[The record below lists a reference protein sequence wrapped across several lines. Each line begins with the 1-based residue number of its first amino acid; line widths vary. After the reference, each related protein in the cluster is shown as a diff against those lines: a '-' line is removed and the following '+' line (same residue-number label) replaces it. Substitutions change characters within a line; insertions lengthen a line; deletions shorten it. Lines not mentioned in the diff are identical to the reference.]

1 MSPGRKT
8 PEEVATM
15 SDESYAQFVRELVR
29 EGERSAEGRVYSTD
43 EVLAHLAEVR
53 RGRTRRVGT

>member
-1 MSPGRKT
+1 
-8 PEEVATM
+8 M
-15 SDESYAQFVRELVR
+15 SDESYEKYVRELVQ

-53 RGRTRRVGT
+53 RGRTRRVGA